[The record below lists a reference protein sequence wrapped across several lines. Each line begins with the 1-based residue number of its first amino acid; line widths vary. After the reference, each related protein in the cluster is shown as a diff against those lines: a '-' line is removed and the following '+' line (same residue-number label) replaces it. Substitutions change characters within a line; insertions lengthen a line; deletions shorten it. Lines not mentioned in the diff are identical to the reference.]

1 MDPIESW
8 VTQYFFEKKMFD
20 TWFSHS
26 YLDVTFQIDSYSAFY
41 DNGGISETQLNDK
54 LRRLNIKK
62 LFITGLG
69 LDYSVLYTAIDAKEL
84 GFDVIVVQDA
94 TRAIIDEGV
103 EDAIKRMKDSS
114 ISIVA
119 VSDILPTKLVH
130 PIITRP
136 SGSSGSGEFLIPNSL
151 IILIVSILPLILK
164 YIHPE
169 Y

>member
-1 MDPIESW
+1 
-8 VTQYFFEKKMFD
+8 
-20 TWFSHS
+20 
-26 YLDVTFQIDSYSAFY
+26 
-41 DNGGISETQLNDK
+41 
-54 LRRLNIKK
+54 
-62 LFITGLG
+62 

-136 SGSSGSGEFLIPNSL
+136 SGPIGSGEFLIPNSL
-151 IILIVSILPLILK
+151 IILIVSILPVILK

>member
-1 MDPIESW
+1 MDPIERW
-8 VTQYFFEKKMFD
+8 VTQYFFEKMFD

-26 YLDVTFQIDSYSAFY
+26 YFYVTFQIDSYSAFY

-103 EDAIKRMKDSS
+103 EDAIKRMKDRS

-136 SGSSGSGEFLIPNSL
+136 SGPSGSGEFLIPNSL

-169 Y
+169 C